1 VSEIS
6 LRQPTIVIEAKPD
19 TIPARL
25 KALWQYRAFYGFL
38 LKELT
43 LRKARGTMLGFWWL
57 IIRPIIPAAVLIFVG
72 SSMPALDTGIPYP
85 IFFLSGYI
93 PFLVFQSG
101 LRYVPRSLRWAQSI
115 MRRTY
120 FPRLLVPLAGFGTT
134 LIELGVMVAAFG
146 ILLAIGA
153 WRGQPFPLELGWQT
167 LWLLPCLLTAFLLA
181 LSVGMTFSVV
191 ALFFPDVIFSLRIFS
206 MLAMLATP
214 VMYPVRFVPEPYLWA
229 LYTFNPMA
237 QVVLTSRWALTGQG
251 VFELPYLL
259 LSFGTTLVMLM
270 AAVWFFLRA
279 ETHLGDQM

>member
-1 VSEIS
+1 MSEMS
-6 LRQPTIVIEAKPD
+6 LRRPTIVIEAKPD

-38 LKELT
+38 FKELT

-134 LIELGVMVAAFG
+134 LIELGVMIAAFG
-146 ILLAIGA
+146 ILLAIGV
-153 WRGQPFPLELGWQT
+153 WRGQPFPLEPGWQT
-167 LWLLPCLLTAFLLA
+167 LWLLPCLLIAFLLA

-191 ALFFPDVIFSLRIFS
+191 ALFFPDVIFSLRIFA
-206 MLAMLATP
+206 MIAMLATP
-214 VMYPVRFVPEPYLWA
+214 VMYPVRFVPEQYLWA
-229 LYTFNPMA
+229 LYTLNPMA

-251 VFELPYLL
+251 MFELPYLL
-259 LSFGTTLVMLM
+259 LSFGTTLVML
-270 AAVWFFLRA
+270 AAGVWFFLRA
-279 ETHLGDQM
+279 ERHLGDQM